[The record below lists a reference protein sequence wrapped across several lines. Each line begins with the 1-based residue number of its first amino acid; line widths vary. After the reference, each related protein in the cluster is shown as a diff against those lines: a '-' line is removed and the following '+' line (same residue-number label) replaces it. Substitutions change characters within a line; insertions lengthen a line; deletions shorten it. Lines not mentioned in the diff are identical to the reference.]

1 MKLEKAN
8 KNQILDQETRRA
20 LQTLARQELIKK
32 MLADIATDM
41 TVCKLEG
48 WDILEYPKLL
58 KEEIDKIVYKVS

>member
-32 MLADIATDM
+32 MLADIATDQRCNGRANARAVM
-41 TVCKLEG
+41 S
-48 WDILEYPKLL
+48 
-58 KEEIDKIVYKVS
+58 KE